1 MECLMAKNKEAKA
14 IRGGI
19 QKPQFWIE
27 PYLFL
32 LPSLLIFGMFLYYP
46 FFRTIFLSMFLTNKT
61 GHAKIFVAFT
71 EKDNYLALFKSASFW
86 ASVRVTFKFVFA
98 VAFGGLLIGL
108 TSSLLTEKKYAGSNF
123 TAAVYAMP
131 IAIASA
137 AASMAFKM
145 VLHPTN
151 GLLNNIMGTQI
162 NFTGDMRYALGS
174 VIAVT
179 VWLTSG
185 INFIFIS
192 AGLRNVPAEL
202 YDSAAVDGAGY
213 WRRVWSVTIPSI
225 SPTLFF
231 QIIINIIG
239 AFQSFSQIKLL
250 TEGGPGDTTNVMVWS
265 IYMDAFRNFRFGS
278 AAARSVILF
287 LIVMVITVIQFR
299 FEKRGVNY

>member
-1 MECLMAKNKEAKA
+1 MNKSK
-14 IRGGI
+14 ITKTSSLR
-19 QKPQFWIE
+19 QKSLFSILE

-32 LPSLLIFGMFLYYP
+32 LPALLIFGMFLYYP
-46 FFRTIFLSMFLTNKT
+46 FFRTIFLSTFLTDKT
-61 GHAKIFVAFT
+61 GKPKIFVAFT
-71 EKDNYLALFKSASFW
+71 AYDNYYVLFKDPSFW
-86 ASVRVTFKFVFA
+86 ASILVTFKFVIF
-98 VAFGGLLIGL
+98 VALGGLVIGL
-108 TSSLLTEKKYAGSNF
+108 TSSLLTERKYLGSSF

-145 VLHPTN
+145 ILHPTN
-151 GLLNNIMGTQI
+151 GLLNQILGTQI
-162 NFTGDMRYALGS
+162 NFTGDSRYALAS
-174 VIAVT
+174 VVGMTI
-179 VWLTSG
+179 WLTSG

-202 YDSAAVDGAGY
+202 YDSASIDGAGY
-213 WRRVWSVTIPSI
+213 WRKVWYVTVPSI

-239 AFQSFSQIKLL
+239 AFQAFSQIKLL

-265 IYMDAFRNFRFGS
+265 IYTDAFQNFRFGA

-287 LIVMVITVIQFR
+287 LLVLIITIIQFR
-299 FEKRGVNY
+299 FEKKGVNY

>member
-1 MECLMAKNKEAKA
+1 MAKNFDTKA
-14 IRGGI
+14 VRPAIKRHH
-19 QKPQFWIE
+19 FWLE

-32 LPSLLIFGMFLYYP
+32 LPALLVFGMFLYYP

-71 EKDNYLALFKSASFW
+71 DKDNYLTLFQSKSFW
-86 ASVRVTFKFVFA
+86 ASVAVTFRFVFA
-98 VAFGGLLIGL
+98 VALGGLLVGL
-108 TSSLLTEKKYAGSNF
+108 TSSLLTEKKYRGSNF

-137 AASMAFKM
+137 AASMTFKM

-151 GLLNNIMGTQI
+151 GLLNNLLGTQI
-162 NFTGDMRYALGS
+162 NFTGDVRYALAS
-174 VIAVT
+174 VIGLT
-179 VWLTSG
+179 IWLTSG

-250 TEGGPGDTTNVMVWS
+250 TEGGPGDATNVMVWS
-265 IYMDAFRNFRFGS
+265 IYMDAFRNFRFGA

-287 LIVMVITVIQFR
+287 LIVLVITIIQFR

>member
-1 MECLMAKNKEAKA
+1 MAKNFDTRAVRPA
-14 IRGGI
+14 IKGHH
-19 QKPQFWIE
+19 FWLE

-32 LPSLLIFGMFLYYP
+32 LPALLVFGMFLYYP

-71 EKDNYLALFKSASFW
+71 DKDNYLTLFQSKSFW
-86 ASVRVTFKFVFA
+86 ASVAVTFRFVFA
-98 VAFGGLLIGL
+98 VALGGLLIGL
-108 TSSLLTEKKYAGSNF
+108 TSSLLTEKKYRGSNF

-137 AASMAFKM
+137 AASMTFKM

-151 GLLNNIMGTQI
+151 GLLNNLLGTQI
-162 NFTGDMRYALGS
+162 NFTGDVRYALAS
-174 VIAVT
+174 VIGLT
-179 VWLTSG
+179 IWLTSG

-250 TEGGPGDTTNVMVWS
+250 TEGGPGDATNVMVWS
-265 IYMDAFRNFRFGS
+265 IYMDAFRNFRFGA

-287 LIVMVITVIQFR
+287 LIVLVITIIQFR

>member
-1 MECLMAKNKEAKA
+1 MGKSVEVRGA
-14 IRGGI
+14 RGGI
-19 QKPQFWIE
+19 KRPHFWVE

-32 LPSLLIFGMFLYYP
+32 LPSLLVFGMFLYYP
-46 FFRTIFLSMFLTNKT
+46 FFRTIFLSLFLTNKT
-61 GHAKIFVAFT
+61 GQAKIFVAFT
-71 EKDNYLALFKSASFW
+71 EKDNYLVLFQSKSFW
-86 ASVRVTFKFVFA
+86 ASVGVTFRFVFA
-98 VAFGGLLIGL
+98 VAFGGLVIGL
-108 TSSLLTEKKYAGSNF
+108 TSSLLTEKKYLGSNF

-137 AASMAFKM
+137 AASMTFKM

-151 GLLNNIMGTQI
+151 GLLNNLLGTQI
-162 NFTGDMRYALGS
+162 NFTGDKRYALAS
-174 VIAVT
+174 VIGLT
-179 VWLTSG
+179 IWLTSG
-185 INFIFIS
+185 INYIFIS

-231 QIIINIIG
+231 QIIINTIG

-250 TEGGPGDTTNVMVWS
+250 TEGGPGDSTNVMVWS
-265 IYMDAFRNFRFGS
+265 IYMDAFRNFRFGA

-287 LIVMVITVIQFR
+287 LIVLVITIIQFR

>member
-1 MECLMAKNKEAKA
+1 MGKSSIDTKSMR
-14 IRGGI
+14 RGI
-19 QKPQFWIE
+19 KKHDFWME

-32 LPSLLIFGMFLYYP
+32 LPSLLVFGMFLYYP
-46 FFRTIFLSMFLTNKT
+46 FFRTIFLSMFMTNKT

-71 EKDNYLALFKSASFW
+71 EKDNYLILFQSKSFW
-86 ASVRVTFKFVFA
+86 ASVGVTFKFVFA

-108 TSSLLTEKKYAGSNF
+108 TSSLLTEKKYLGSNF

-151 GLLNNIMGTQI
+151 GLLNNLMGTQI

-192 AGLRNVPAEL
+192 AGLRNVPGEL

-213 WRRVWSVTIPSI
+213 WRRVWSVTLPSI

-265 IYMDAFRNFRFGS
+265 IYMDAFRNFRFGA

>member
-1 MECLMAKNKEAKA
+1 M
-14 IRGGI
+14 
-19 QKPQFWIE
+19 E

-32 LPSLLIFGMFLYYP
+32 LPALLVFGMFLYYP

-71 EKDNYLALFKSASFW
+71 DKDNYLTLFQSKSFW
-86 ASVRVTFKFVFA
+86 ASVAVTFRFVFA
-98 VAFGGLLIGL
+98 VALGGLLIGL
-108 TSSLLTEKKYAGSNF
+108 TSSLLTEKKYRGSNF

-137 AASMAFKM
+137 AASMTFKM

-151 GLLNNIMGTQI
+151 GLLNNLLGTQI
-162 NFTGDMRYALGS
+162 NFTGDVRYALAS
-174 VIAVT
+174 VIGLT
-179 VWLTSG
+179 IWLTSG

-250 TEGGPGDTTNVMVWS
+250 TEGGPGDATNVMVWS
-265 IYMDAFRNFRFGS
+265 IYMDAFRNFRFGA

-287 LIVMVITVIQFR
+287 LIVLVITIIQFR

>member
-1 MECLMAKNKEAKA
+1 MKKKVPSLRKKSFLS
-14 IRGGI
+14 IL
-19 QKPQFWIE
+19 E

-32 LPSLLIFGMFLYYP
+32 LPALLVFGMFLYYP
-46 FFRTIFLSMFLTNKT
+46 FLRTIFLSTFLTNKT
-61 GHAKIFVAFT
+61 GQPKIFVAFT
-71 EKDNYLALFKSASFW
+71 ELDNYFVLFKDPSFW
-86 ASVRVTFKFVFA
+86 ASVVVTFKFVIL
-98 VAFGGLLIGL
+98 VAMGGLLIGM
-108 TSSLLTEKKYAGSNF
+108 TASLLTEKKFVGSGF

-145 VLHPTN
+145 ILHPTN
-151 GLLNNIMGTQI
+151 GLLNQVLGTQI
-162 NFTGDMRYALGS
+162 NFTGDSRYALAS
-174 VIAVT
+174 VVGMTI
-179 VWLTSG
+179 WLTSG

-202 YDSAAVDGAGY
+202 YDSASIDGAGY
-213 WRRVWSVTIPSI
+213 WRKVFNVTIPSI

-231 QIIINIIG
+231 QVIINIIG

-265 IYMDAFRNFRFGS
+265 IYMDAFRNFRFGA

-287 LIVMVITVIQFR
+287 IIVMLITIVQFR
-299 FEKRGVNY
+299 FEKKGVNY

>member
-1 MECLMAKNKEAKA
+1 M
-14 IRGGI
+14 
-19 QKPQFWIE
+19 
-27 PYLFL
+27 
-32 LPSLLIFGMFLYYP
+32 
-46 FFRTIFLSMFLTNKT
+46 
-61 GHAKIFVAFT
+61 
-71 EKDNYLALFKSASFW
+71 
-86 ASVRVTFKFVFA
+86 TFKFAFP
-98 VAFGGLLIGL
+98 VAFAGLLIGL

>member
-1 MECLMAKNKEAKA
+1 MGKHDVKTMKRRIKGRQL
-14 IRGGI
+14 
-19 QKPQFWIE
+19 WVE

-32 LPSLLIFGMFLYYP
+32 LPALLVFGMFLYYP

-71 EKDNYLALFKSASFW
+71 EMDNYLALFKSRSFW
-86 ASVRVTFKFVFA
+86 ASVAVTFKFVFA
-98 VAFGGLLIGL
+98 VALGGLLIGL
-108 TSSLLTEKKYAGSNF
+108 TSSLLTEKKFAGSSF
-123 TAAVYAMP
+123 SAAVYAMP

-137 AASMAFKM
+137 AASMTFKM

-151 GLLNNIMGTQI
+151 GLLNNLLGTQI
-162 NFTGDMRYALGS
+162 NFTGDARYALGS
-174 VIAVT
+174 VIGLT

-192 AGLRNVPAEL
+192 AGLRNVPGEL

-265 IYMDAFRNFRFGS
+265 IYIDAFRNFRFGA

-287 LIVMVITVIQFR
+287 FIVMIITVIQFR